1 MENTISILHNNL
13 TSKVKV
19 LDAKSSVLNFAKE
32 LGWNPSYFIPASNNE
47 KANGYLVVEHGLQN
61 SAIISFLNVRN
72 EDLTRLEEENLLAL
86 SYNNL
91 VNWHITIDEKYVNYY
106 YILNK
111 DKRKLETLKIEVG
124 NESESLRVE
133 TFLEIIQKKPN
144 SNVKALD
151 DILIENISNWK
162 RFISSELN
170 NQVDLVS
177 LSYLFNCI
185 IFLRSIEDS
194 KKRFNEIDQ
203 TQKTFLNIIT
213 ENKGFNFSQIIKK
226 AEELLIEIPDFI
238 VDKEN
243 LKVFDNLDIQD
254 LRRMFNSFYENE
266 YNRFRYD
273 FSIMTKQA
281 LSRIYQKYVSLLS
294 IPSLESTKLT
304 LFDTAEIPLEK
315 INREAGAYYTPEYIA
330 RFFSKYI
337 SRNYTDKEFDDLKI
351 LEPAVGSGIFLRT
364 LLETEIEQR
373 IEKKSEIDIDKLFN
387 NVIGIDIDLNAC
399 LATNL
404 SLTLLQYTFNKNLIQ
419 PKIFNGD
426 SIDLMQSLFQ
436 RKEYFDV
443 IISNP
448 PYINQNNKDV
458 AFVDALKN
466 VLTNLTNGKIDAY
479 QGFLKLSID
488 LLKPEGIG
496 LFVLPH
502 NFLISESSKHLR
514 NYLLKHCYIEVVADL
529 SAINVFEN
537 VSTYT
542 ALLII
547 RKKQNSADLNNNVSW
562 ILKCKSS
569 VGEGLS
575 NLLSGNEVENSYYQV
590 YKAKDYFKFNNEWF
604 ILNKSE
610 LDLFQKIKTNREIS
624 DFLKISQG
632 IVTGKDD
639 VFIMSK
645 DEISIKEKSIFKK
658 FLPDKKISSYIS
670 DYKEDLIL
678 FPYIDDKLIDDD
690 VFSEKFEKTWEY
702 LNSKK
707 DVLEGRSKVK
717 NNNFKWWKIH
727 SPGNPIDVNSPK
739 IVCPYMSITPKFS
752 IDIKG
757 DYITSRSP
765 YFTLKDN
772 SNNFD
777 LLFYFLGI
785 LNSIPCYWSLS
796 LQSHKQSKGYNIFPI
811 SLLKTT
817 SIPDP
822 TLQENSLLVNKMVL
836 LVKKR
841 ISEKDIN
848 NHFNLEMM
856 INELACELYKLNA
869 EEKQLLGI
877 F

>member
-1 MENTISILHNNL
+1 M
-13 TSKVKV
+13 
-19 LDAKSSVLNFAKE
+19 
-32 LGWNPSYFIPASNNE
+32 
-47 KANGYLVVEHGLQN
+47 
-61 SAIISFLNVRN
+61 
-72 EDLTRLEEENLLAL
+72 
-86 SYNNL
+86 
-91 VNWHITIDEKYVNYY
+91 
-106 YILNK
+106 
-111 DKRKLETLKIEVG
+111 
-124 NESESLRVE
+124 
-133 TFLEIIQKKPN
+133 EIIQKKPN
-144 SNVKALD
+144 SNIKALD

-170 NQVDLVS
+170 NEVDLVS
-177 LSYLFNCI
+177 LSNLFNSI

-194 KKRFNEIDQ
+194 KKRFNELDQ
-203 TQKTFLNIIT
+203 TQKTFLNIISDNSKLT
-213 ENKGFNFSQIIKK
+213 FSEIINK
-226 AEELLIEIPDFI
+226 AENLLIAIPEYI
-238 VDKEN
+238 VEKEN
-243 LKVFDNLDIQD
+243 LKVFDELQIQD

-294 IPSLESTKLT
+294 IPNLESNAFN
-304 LFDTAEIPLEK
+304 LFNIVDIPLEK
-315 INREAGAYYTPEYIA
+315 INKEAGAYYTPEYIA

-337 SRNYTDKEFDDLKI
+337 SRNYTDKEFDELNI

-373 IEKKSEIDIDKLFN
+373 IDRNSEIDINKLFN

-404 SLTLLQYTFNKNLIQ
+404 SLTLLQYTFNKNLIE
-419 PKIFNGD
+419 PKIYNED
-426 SIDLMQSLFQ
+426 SIKAMQLFL
-436 RKEYFDV
+436 KEENQFDV

-448 PYINQNNKDV
+448 PYINQNNKDI
-458 AFVDALKN
+458 AFVDALKS
-466 VLTNLTNGKIDAY
+466 VLNNLTNGKIDAY

-488 LLKPEGIG
+488 LLKPDGIG

-502 NFLISESSKHLR
+502 NFLISESSKYLR

-547 RKKQNSADLNNNVSW
+547 RKKKNPDDLNNNFSW

-575 NLLSGNEVENSYYQV
+575 NLLSGNEVENGHYQV
-590 YKAKDYFKFNNEWF
+590 YKAKDYFKQNNEWF

-610 LDLFQKIKTNREIS
+610 LDLFQKIKTNREIN

-639 VFIMSK
+639 VFIRDKS
-645 DEISIKEKSIFKK
+645 EVNPKEKSIYKN
-658 FLPDKKISSYIS
+658 FLPDKKISSYLS

-678 FPYIDDKLIDDD
+678 FPFINEKLIEEE
-690 VFSEKFEKTWEY
+690 VFSVKFEKTWEY

-707 DVLEGRSKVK
+707 NILEQRSKVR
-717 NNNFKWWKIH
+717 NNNLTWWKIH
-727 SPGNPIDVNSPK
+727 STGNPVDINSPK

-777 LLFYFLGI
+777 LLYYFLGI

-817 SIPDP
+817 SI
-822 TLQENSLLVNKMVL
+822 LCSLFL
-836 LVKKR
+836 L
-841 ISEKDIN
+841 
-848 NHFNLEMM
+848 
-856 INELACELYKLNA
+856 
-869 EEKQLLGI
+869 
-877 F
+877 

>member
-1 MENTISILHNNL
+1 MENTVSILHNKL
-13 TSKVKV
+13 TSKINV

-47 KANGYLVVEHGLQN
+47 KSNGYLVVEHGLQN

-72 EDLTRLEEENLLAL
+72 EDLTRIEEENLLAL

-144 SNVKALD
+144 SNIKALD

-170 NQVDLVS
+170 NEVDLVS

-185 IFLRSIEDS
+185 IFLRSIEDN
-194 KKRFNEIDQ
+194 KKRFNEIEQ
-203 TQKTFLNIIT
+203 SQKTFLNIILDNN
-213 ENKGFNFSQIIKK
+213 ELKFSEIINI
-226 AEELLIEIPDFI
+226 AEKTLIEIPDFI
-238 VDKEN
+238 VDKQS
-243 LKVFDNLDIQD
+243 LKIFDKIEIQD

-294 IPSLESTKLT
+294 IPSTDSNILT
-304 LFDTAEIPLEK
+304 LFNNADIPLEK
-315 INREAGAYYTPEYIA
+315 INKEAGAYYTPEYIA

-337 SRNYTDKEFDDLKI
+337 SRNYTDRQFDELSI

-373 IEKKSEIDIDKLFN
+373 IDRNSEIDIDKLFN
-387 NVIGIDIDLNAC
+387 NVIGIDLDLNAC

-404 SLTLLQYTFNKNLIQ
+404 SLTLLQYTFNKNLVK
-419 PKIFNGD
+419 PKIFNED
-426 SIDLMQSLFQ
+426 SIEYMQTLL
-436 RKEYFDV
+436 KNNELFDV

-448 PYINQNNKDV
+448 PYINQNNKDNS
-458 AFVDALKN
+458 FVEALKN
-466 VLTNLTNGKIDAY
+466 VLVNLTNGKIDAY

-488 LLKPEGIG
+488 LLKSDGIG

-542 ALLII
+542 VLLII
-547 RKKQNSADLNNNVSW
+547 RKKQNYDDLNNNTSW

-575 NLLSGNEVENSYYQV
+575 NLLSENEIENSYYQV
-590 YKAKDYFKFNNEWF
+590 YKAKDYFKSNNEWF

-632 IVTGKDD
+632 IVTGRDD
-639 VFIMSK
+639 VFIRNK
-645 DEISIKEKSIFKK
+645 GEVVTKEKTIFKK

-670 DYKEDLIL
+670 DYNDDLIL
-678 FPYIDDKLIDDD
+678 FPYINNILIDDE
-690 VFSEKFEKTWEY
+690 VFSEKFGKTWEY

-707 DVLEGRSKVK
+707 DELEARSKVK

-757 DYITSRSP
+757 EYITSRSN

-777 LLFYFLGI
+777 LLYYFLGI

-811 SLLKTT
+811 SLLKSTPV
-817 SIPDP
+817 PDP
-822 TLQENSLLVNKMVL
+822 TLLENSLLVNKMVL

-841 ISEKDIN
+841 VSEKDIN
-848 NHFNLEMM
+848 KLFKIEMM
-856 INELACELYKLNA
+856 INEIACELYKLNS
-869 EEKQLLGI
+869 EERKLLGI

>member
-1 MENTISILHNNL
+1 VENLISNLHNKLTSNL
-13 TSKVKV
+13 THS
-19 LDAKSSVLNFAKE
+19 DTKSHVLNFAKE

-72 EDLTRLEEENLLAL
+72 EDLTRSEEENLLAL

-111 DKRKLETLKIEVG
+111 EKRKLETLKIEVG

-144 SNVKALD
+144 SNIKALD

-170 NQVDLVS
+170 NEVDLVS
-177 LSYLFNCI
+177 LSNLFNSI

-194 KKRFNEIDQ
+194 KKRFNELEQ
-203 TQKTFLNIIT
+203 TQKTFLNIISDNSELT
-213 ENKGFNFSQIIKK
+213 FSGIIKQ
-226 AEELLIEIPDFI
+226 AEDLLIAIPDYI
-238 VDKEN
+238 VKKEN
-243 LKVFDNLDIQD
+243 LKVFDTLQIQD

-294 IPSLESTKLT
+294 IPNLESNAFN
-304 LFDTAEIPLEK
+304 LFNIVDMPLEK
-315 INREAGAYYTPEYIA
+315 INKEAGAYYTPEYIA

-337 SRNYTDKEFDDLKI
+337 SKNYTDKEFDELNI

-373 IEKKSEIDIDKLFN
+373 IDRNSEIDINKLFN

-404 SLTLLQYTFNKNLIQ
+404 SLTLLQYTFNKNLIE
-419 PKIFNGD
+419 PKIYNED
-426 SIDLMQSLFQ
+426 SIKTMQLFL
-436 RKEYFDV
+436 EDENHFDV

-448 PYINQNNKDV
+448 PYINQNNKDT
-458 AFVDALKN
+458 AFVDALKS
-466 VLTNLTNGKIDAY
+466 VLNNLTNGKIDAY

-488 LLKPEGIG
+488 LLKPDGIG

-547 RKKQNSADLNNNVSW
+547 RKKKNSDDSNNNFSW

-575 NLLSGNEVENSYYQV
+575 NLLSGNEVENSHYQV
-590 YKAKDYFKFNNEWF
+590 YKAKDYFKQNNEWF

-610 LDLFQKIKTNREIS
+610 LDLFQKIKTNREIN
-624 DFLKISQG
+624 DFLKVSQG

-639 VFIMSK
+639 VFIRDKS
-645 DEISIKEKSIFKK
+645 EINPKEKSIYKN
-658 FLPDKKISSYIS
+658 FLPDKKISSYLS

-678 FPYIDDKLIDDD
+678 FPFINEKHIEEE
-690 VFSEKFEKTWEY
+690 VFSVKFEKTWEY

-707 DVLEGRSKVK
+707 NILEERSKVK
-717 NNNFKWWKIH
+717 NNNFTWWKIH
-727 SPGNPIDVNSPK
+727 STGNPVDINSPK

-777 LLFYFLGI
+777 LLYYFLGI

-822 TLQENSLLVNKMVL
+822 TLQENSLLVNKMIL

-841 ISEKDIN
+841 INEKDIS
-848 NHFNLEMM
+848 NHFNLEMQ
-856 INELACELYKLNA
+856 INELSCELYKLNQD
-869 EEKQLLGI
+869 EKELLGI